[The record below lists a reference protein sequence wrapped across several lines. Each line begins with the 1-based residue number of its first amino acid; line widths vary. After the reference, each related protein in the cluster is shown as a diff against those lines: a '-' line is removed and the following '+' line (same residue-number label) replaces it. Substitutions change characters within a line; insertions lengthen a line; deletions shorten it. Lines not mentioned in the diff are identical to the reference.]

1 MARKSGYKWLEQ
13 IAMYIHSE
21 DEIFAYI
28 GNPNNP
34 RSSAVRI
41 KGNYVNSPVKLPPIS
56 TKSLNRRHPNTD
68 NLELKDTNLSVKI
81 KFLYAFLLR
90 NEAIFTSS
98 ISQQQQQDFVF
109 TTSKELKSIKIPK
122 ILDTLYRHQD
132 FDKWFVKRKR
142 PTPIFDA
149 FIRVISRSNRHSRQ
163 IALTQI
169 VSDLTVRKELPKAF
183 LLMLL
188 GLREE
193 LTISIFRELGRQ
205 QKFIFPFPEIAEY
218 YFNNTKNE
226 ELRKYTFYYLLSQ
239 DNEIIHQTSL
249 YKDLQAAITIF
260 ASVSL
265 RERRKQIIKGLSGDL
280 GSAKSTLI
288 GVFGLSP
295 MEQSELLLSLY
306 QHFKIT
312 KSHRE
317 NLRVASLQLLKLIE
331 MNPRPE
337 ICGFLI
343 SLNAMGKRTYIFE
356 DQKKISSISV
366 KEGPTSYTS
375 LYVIRRVT
383 KLLELWNS
391 LGFDDYLSR
400 ALLFYIKHIPPEI
413 TEIERRRISIN
424 RRLTANWQK
433 SHLTLKKFGNKIA
446 STLGDDKNQLFQAI
460 MTQARMKN
468 RLVLEWLDTSF
479 RSKTLILAIEE
490 ATGEDILTLYVN
502 SLPKKLTK
510 IVTNLIAEKQD
521 LEIHNWVK
529 TDLTQE
535 QLDKIIDFFITTQT
549 FMPQS
554 LFEYI
559 VELIFQNKFTDIEK
573 LIHYITS
580 INHNQRP
587 QISENYLQTV
597 YQYTEN
603 YAYEK
608 LDDPLIIEFCTDF
621 VIEWEKIT
629 FRKLREEYE
638 NRFDALRIV
647 FEKDL
652 KSNKPNTWDN
662 ISVETISYVYKL
674 LKFHVPSLIDGSL
687 QYAMNKPNWEQLAR
701 HYLAMGIVRPLTSEI
716 KKTRLKDVPK
726 HLLRDIEGLIAL
738 ITETILYCERNGFNK
753 AFEDLLMQYM
763 YRRGWNIDRN
773 IARKLPGL
781 FGNISPRLRSYFAAY
796 LVFEQGEVSYDVL
809 KFARDINNY
818 QLRER
823 VLRTL
828 DRYAT
833 PEMLIIMAES
843 VYNDISDASVDKLK
857 QARIQVADR
866 KLLLPKLLR
875 STNIKLRKLA
885 IKWIEDDALTP
896 EIVLLNIVPE
906 YEDMYE
912 FYFEHIERMS
922 RFTEKSSQLIF
933 QLFRYIIW
941 KPRIKNQ
948 WIKRINCIIES
959 IVKQNL
965 LLEEITDEF
974 KQLLDTHVQKRIE
987 ALLPTYVE
995 VMDS

>member
-1 MARKSGYKWLEQ
+1 
-13 IAMYIHSE
+13 
-21 DEIFAYI
+21 
-28 GNPNNP
+28 
-34 RSSAVRI
+34 
-41 KGNYVNSPVKLPPIS
+41 
-56 TKSLNRRHPNTD
+56 
-68 NLELKDTNLSVKI
+68 
-81 KFLYAFLLR
+81 
-90 NEAIFTSS
+90 
-98 ISQQQQQDFVF
+98 
-109 TTSKELKSIKIPK
+109 
-122 ILDTLYRHQD
+122 
-132 FDKWFVKRKR
+132 
-142 PTPIFDA
+142 
-149 FIRVISRSNRHSRQ
+149 
-163 IALTQI
+163 
-169 VSDLTVRKELPKAF
+169 
-183 LLMLL
+183 
-188 GLREE
+188 
-193 LTISIFRELGRQ
+193 
-205 QKFIFPFPEIAEY
+205 
-218 YFNNTKNE
+218 
-226 ELRKYTFYYLLSQ
+226 
-239 DNEIIHQTSL
+239 
-249 YKDLQAAITIF
+249 
-260 ASVSL
+260 
-265 RERRKQIIKGLSGDL
+265 
-280 GSAKSTLI
+280 
-288 GVFGLSP
+288 
-295 MEQSELLLSLY
+295 
-306 QHFKIT
+306 
-312 KSHRE
+312 
-317 NLRVASLQLLKLIE
+317 
-331 MNPRPE
+331 
-337 ICGFLI
+337 
-343 SLNAMGKRTYIFE
+343 
-356 DQKKISSISV
+356 
-366 KEGPTSYTS
+366 
-375 LYVIRRVT
+375 
-383 KLLELWNS
+383 
-391 LGFDDYLSR
+391 
-400 ALLFYIKHIPPEI
+400 
-413 TEIERRRISIN
+413 
-424 RRLTANWQK
+424 
-433 SHLTLKKFGNKIA
+433 
-446 STLGDDKNQLFQAI
+446 
-460 MTQARMKN
+460 
-468 RLVLEWLDTSF
+468 
-479 RSKTLILAIEE
+479 
-490 ATGEDILTLYVN
+490 
-502 SLPKKLTK
+502 
-510 IVTNLIAEKQD
+510 
-521 LEIHNWVK
+521 
-529 TDLTQE
+529 
-535 QLDKIIDFFITTQT
+535 
-549 FMPQS
+549 MPQS